1 MYNFHSGSL
10 SIVDTLLIHQLLH
23 NGHLSNCGVQ
33 DINGKARRLMF
44 ELIDKKF
51 IMPKSL
57 FITDILFMSRL
68 DPIVTIAPIGSV
80 FEGDH
85 KENHVVLKLV
95 YKGHENVGF
104 LLNLYHTTLICFGID
119 KDLFRKDLCRELLI
133 WRSLSHP
140 FVLPMSGIF
149 EEKSQ
154 LLLVFPFMM
163 NGTLAQWRN
172 NRTPVV
178 AEIQRLVR
186 FRSFR
191 IIKQI
196 Y

>member
-1 MYNFHSGSL
+1 
-10 SIVDTLLIHQLLH
+10 
-23 NGHLSNCGVQ
+23 
-33 DINGKARRLMF
+33 MF
-44 ELIDKKF
+44 ELIDQKL

-68 DPIVTIAPIGSV
+68 DPIVRAPIGSV

-85 KENHVVLKLV
+85 KGKHVVLKLV

-104 LLNLYHTTLICFGID
+104 LLNLCHTTLICFGID
-119 KDLFRKDLCRELLI
+119 KDLVRKNLCRELLI
-133 WRSLSHP
+133 WRSLSHT

-172 NRTPVV
+172 NRTPAV